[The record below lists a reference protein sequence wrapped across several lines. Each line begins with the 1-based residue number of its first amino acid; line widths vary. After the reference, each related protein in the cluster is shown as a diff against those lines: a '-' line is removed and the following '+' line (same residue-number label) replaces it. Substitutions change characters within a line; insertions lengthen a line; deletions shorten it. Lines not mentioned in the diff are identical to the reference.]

1 MAANVLIDA
10 VNLVY
15 YPNLMA
21 AAGQDAVAE
30 AEAVYTKGG
39 YVLAV
44 EGGIPTAFGGNACYA
59 WTYNG
64 YGDHLRMCC

>member
-1 MAANVLIDA
+1 
-10 VNLVY
+10 
-15 YPNLMA
+15 MA

-44 EGGIPTAFGGNACYA
+44 EGGIPHRLWGQCLLCLDLQRH
-59 WTYNG
+59 
-64 YGDHLRMCC
+64 GDYL